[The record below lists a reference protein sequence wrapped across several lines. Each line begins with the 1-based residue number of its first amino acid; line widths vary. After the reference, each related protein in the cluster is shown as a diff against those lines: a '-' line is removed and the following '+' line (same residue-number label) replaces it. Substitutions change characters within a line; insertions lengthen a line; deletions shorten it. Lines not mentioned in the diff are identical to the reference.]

1 MARTH
6 SLEQRLMRYA
16 AFIMLIVLTLC
27 IGLVITWRFDWFASI
42 SIILPIV
49 AVSLFAIIKSYKLT
63 LDVIERFGSQLDAL
77 ANNESNSWHLAQYQN
92 GRVANLKND
101 FTKLSDKI
109 AQSKRHYMQTEEFVF
124 EFASMLDLPIV
135 ILDPHGQV
143 YFSNKAFLNTLT
155 APNVEG
161 LNSADLGLIYNDS
174 RWQIEKESRF
184 KRRFI
189 VSAQTFWR
197 TGRNYELLTLFSIE
211 QQLRANEQ
219 DIWQRL
225 IRVLNHEVRNSL
237 TPIYSMSQSL
247 QTMKQQGQITSGPD
261 LAQDMLQ
268 VIEKRAQH
276 LLDFVNSYSAFSK
289 LPTPNKQ
296 QINNEQVNLRLQAIF
311 PELVIHSSQPV
322 NFKADLGQLEQA
334 LINLIKNAFEAGGNT
349 PPTLNWQQQNDN
361 VVIELTD
368 SGTGIANPDNLF
380 VPFYSTKP
388 DGAGIG
394 LVMSREL
401 IRNLEGDLT
410 LLPNVDIPGS
420 KVTIKLPYSFTQ

>member
-16 AFIMLIVLTLC
+16 ALVMFIVLMLS
-27 IGLVITWRFDWFASI
+27 ILLVITWELDWFASI
-42 SIILPIV
+42 SIILPV
-49 AVSLFAIIKSYKLT
+49 AAVSLFAVVKSYKLT

-77 ANNESNSWHLAQYQN
+77 ANNESNSWHLAQYQS

-135 ILDPHGQV
+135 ILNPHGQV
-143 YFSNKAFLNTLT
+143 YFTNKAFLNSLT
-155 APNVEG
+155 TSNVEG
-161 LNSADLGLIYNDS
+161 LSSADLGLIYNDG

-247 QTMKQQGQITSGPD
+247 QTMKQQGQITPSPD

-276 LLDFVNSYSAFSK
+276 LLDFVSSYSAFAK

-296 QINNEQVNLRLQAIF
+296 KINNEQVNLRLQAIF

-322 NFKADLGQLEQA
+322 NFTADLGQLEQA

-349 PPTLNWQQQNDN
+349 PPTLNWQQENDG

-368 SGTGIANPDNLF
+368 SGTGIANSDNLF
-380 VPFYSTKP
+380 VPFYSTKAQ
-388 DGAGIG
+388 GAGIG
-394 LVMSREL
+394 LVISREL
-401 IRNLEGDLT
+401 IRNQGGELT
-410 LLPNVDIPGS
+410 INARSNKPG
-420 KVTIKLPYSFTQ
+420 TQVFVSLQSR

>member
-1 MARTH
+1 MTRTH

-16 AFIMLIVLTLC
+16 ALVIFIVLTLC
-27 IGLVITWRFDWFASI
+27 ILLVITWGLDWFASI
-42 SIILPIV
+42 SIILPVV
-49 AVSLFAIIKSYKLT
+49 AVSLFAVVKSYKLT
-63 LDVIERFGSQLDAL
+63 LDVIERFGTQLDAL

-109 AQSKRHYMQTEEFVF
+109 AQGKRHYMQTEEFVF
-124 EFASMLDLPIV
+124 EFAKMLDLPIV

-143 YFSNKAFLNTLT
+143 YFTNNAFLNTLT

-161 LNSADLGLIYNDS
+161 LSSTDLGLIYNS
-174 RWQIEKESRF
+174 GRWQIEKESRF

-247 QTMKQQGQITSGPD
+247 QTMKQQGQITPGPD

-289 LPTPNKQ
+289 LPSPNKQ

-322 NFKADLGQLEQA
+322 NFTADLGQLEQA

-349 PPTLNWQQQNDN
+349 PPTLNWQQYKDN

-380 VPFYSTKP
+380 VPFYSTKAQ
-388 DGAGIG
+388 GAGIG
-394 LVMSREL
+394 LVISREL
-401 IRNLEGDLT
+401 IRNQGGELT
-410 LLPNVDIPGS
+410 INARSNKPG
-420 KVTIKLPYSFTQ
+420 TQVFVSLQSR

>member
-16 AFIMLIVLTLC
+16 ALVMFIVLMLC
-27 IGLVITWRFDWFASI
+27 ILLVITWGLDWFASI

-49 AVSLFAIIKSYKLT
+49 AVSLFAVVKSYKLT
-63 LDVIERFGSQLDAL
+63 LDVIERFGTQLDAL
-77 ANNESNSWHLAQYQN
+77 ANNESNSWHLAQYQS

-143 YFSNKAFLNTLT
+143 YFTNKAFLNTLT
-155 APNVEG
+155 TSNVEG
-161 LNSADLGLIYNDS
+161 LSSADLGLVYNDG

-247 QTMKQQGQITSGPD
+247 QTMKQQGQITPSPD

-276 LLDFVNSYSAFSK
+276 LLDFVNSYSAFAK
-289 LPTPNKQ
+289 LPRPNKQ
-296 QINNEQVNLRLQAIF
+296 QINSEQVNLRLQAIF

-322 NFKADLGQLEQA
+322 NFTADLGQLEQA

-349 PPTLNWQQQNDN
+349 PPTLNWQQENDG

-380 VPFYSTKP
+380 VPFYSTKTQ
-388 DGAGIG
+388 GAGIG
-394 LVMSREL
+394 LVISREL
-401 IRNLEGDLT
+401 IRNQGGELSVNARANKSG
-410 LLPNVDIPGS
+410 
-420 KVTIKLPYSFTQ
+420 TQVFVSLQSR

>member
-16 AFIMLIVLTLC
+16 ALVMFIVLMLC
-27 IGLVITWRFDWFASI
+27 ILLVITWGLDWFASF

-49 AVSLFAIIKSYKLT
+49 AVSLFAVVKSYKLT
-63 LDVIERFGSQLDAL
+63 LDVIERFGTQLDAL
-77 ANNESNSWHLAQYQN
+77 ANNESNSWHLAQYQS

-135 ILDPHGQV
+135 ILDPHGEV
-143 YFSNKAFLNTLT
+143 YFTNKAFLNTLT
-155 APNVEG
+155 TSNVEG
-161 LNSADLGLIYNDS
+161 LSSADLGLVYNDG

-247 QTMKQQGQITSGPD
+247 QTMKQQGQITPSPD

-276 LLDFVNSYSAFSK
+276 LLDFVSSYSAFSK

-311 PELVIHSSQPV
+311 PELEIHPSQPV
-322 NFKADLGQLEQA
+322 NFTADLGQLEQA

-380 VPFYSTKP
+380 VPFYSTKAQ
-388 DGAGIG
+388 GAGIG
-394 LVMSREL
+394 LVISREL
-401 IRNLEGDLT
+401 IRNQGGELQILANPRAVGTQAIIT
-410 LLPNVDIPGS
+410 LSIQPS
-420 KVTIKLPYSFTQ
+420 

>member
-1 MARTH
+1 MARIH

-16 AFIMLIVLTLC
+16 ALVMFIVLMLC
-27 IGLVITWRFDWFASI
+27 ILLVITWGLDWFASI

-49 AVSLFAIIKSYKLT
+49 AVSLFAVVKSYKLT
-63 LDVIERFGSQLDAL
+63 LDVIERFGTQLDAL
-77 ANNESNSWHLAQYQN
+77 ANNESNSWHLAQYQS

-143 YFSNKAFLNTLT
+143 YFTNKAFLNTLT
-155 APNVEG
+155 TPNVEG
-161 LNSADLGLIYNDS
+161 LSSADLGLVYNDG
-174 RWQIEKESRF
+174 RWQIGKESRF
-184 KRRFI
+184 NRRFI

-197 TGRNYELLTLFSIE
+197 TGRSYELLTLFSIE

-247 QTMKQQGQITSGPD
+247 QTMKQQGQITPSPD

-276 LLDFVNSYSAFSK
+276 LLDFVSSYSAFAK
-289 LPTPNKQ
+289 LPAPNKQ
-296 QINNEQVNLRLQAIF
+296 KINNEQVNLRLQAIF

-322 NFKADLGQLEQA
+322 NFTADLGQLEQA

-349 PPTLNWQQQNDN
+349 PPTLNWQQQNEG

-380 VPFYSTKP
+380 VPFYSTKAQ
-388 DGAGIG
+388 GAGIG
-394 LVMSREL
+394 LVISREL
-401 IRNLEGDLT
+401 IRNQAGELSIRTRQNSPGTLVLITLT
-410 LLPNVDIPGS
+410 AF
-420 KVTIKLPYSFTQ
+420 K

>member
-6 SLEQRLMRYA
+6 SLEQRLMLYA
-16 AFIMLIVLTLC
+16 ALVMFIVLMLC
-27 IGLVITWRFDWFASI
+27 IGLVITWELDWFASI
-42 SIILPIV
+42 SIILPVV
-49 AVSLFAIIKSYKLT
+49 AVSLFAVVKSYKLT
-63 LDVIERFGSQLDAL
+63 LDVIERFGTQLDAL

-109 AQSKRHYMQTEEFVF
+109 AQGKRHYMQTEEFVF
-124 EFASMLDLPIV
+124 EFAKMLDLPIV

-143 YFSNKAFLNTLT
+143 YFTNNAFLNTLT

-161 LNSADLGLIYNDS
+161 LSSTDLGLIYNNG

-247 QTMKQQGQITSGPD
+247 QTMKQQGQITPGPD

-289 LPTPNKQ
+289 LPSPNKQ

-322 NFKADLGQLEQA
+322 NFTADLGQLEQA

-349 PPTLNWQQQNDN
+349 PPTLNWQQYKDN

-380 VPFYSTKP
+380 VPFYSTKAQ
-388 DGAGIG
+388 GAGIG
-394 LVMSREL
+394 LVISREL
-401 IRNLEGDLT
+401 IRNQGGELT
-410 LLPNVDIPGS
+410 INARSNKPG
-420 KVTIKLPYSFTQ
+420 TQVFVSLQSR

>member
-16 AFIMLIVLTLC
+16 ALVMFIVLMLC
-27 IGLVITWRFDWFASI
+27 ILLVITWGLDWFASI
-42 SIILPIV
+42 SIILPVV
-49 AVSLFAIIKSYKLT
+49 AVSLFAVVKSYKLT
-63 LDVIERFGSQLDAL
+63 LDVIERFGTQLDAL

-101 FTKLSDKI
+101 FTKLTNKI

-124 EFASMLDLPIV
+124 EFAKMLDLPIV

-143 YFSNKAFLNTLT
+143 YFTNNAFLNTLT

-161 LNSADLGLIYNDS
+161 LSSTDLGLIYNNG

-247 QTMKQQGQITSGPD
+247 QTMKQQGQITPGPD

-289 LPTPNKQ
+289 LPSPNKQ

-311 PELVIHSSQPV
+311 PELEIHPSQPV
-322 NFKADLGQLEQA
+322 NFTADLGQLEQA

-349 PPTLNWQQQNDN
+349 PPTLNWQQQNDG

-368 SGTGIANPDNLF
+368 NGTGIANPDNLF
-380 VPFYSTKP
+380 VPFYSTKAQ
-388 DGAGIG
+388 GAGIG
-394 LVMSREL
+394 LVISREL
-401 IRNLEGDLT
+401 IRNQGGELSVNARANKSG
-410 LLPNVDIPGS
+410 
-420 KVTIKLPYSFTQ
+420 TQVFVSLQSR

>member
-6 SLEQRLMRYA
+6 SLEQRLIGYA
-16 AFIMLIVLTLC
+16 ALILFIVLTLC
-27 IGLVITWRFDWFASI
+27 ILLVITWELDWFASI
-42 SIILPIV
+42 SIMLPVV
-49 AVSLFAIIKSYKLT
+49 AVSLFAVVKSYKLT
-63 LDVIERFGSQLDAL
+63 LDVIERFGTQLDAH
-77 ANNESNSWHLAQYQN
+77 ANNESNSWHLAQYQS
-92 GRVANLKND
+92 GRVANLKKD

-124 EFASMLDLPIV
+124 EFAGMLDLPIV

-143 YFSNKAFLNTLT
+143 YFTNKAFLNTLT

-161 LNSADLGLIYNDS
+161 LSSADLGLVYSDGS
-174 RWQIEKESRF
+174 WQIEKESRF

-197 TGRNYELLTLFSIE
+197 SGRNYELLTLFSIE

-247 QTMKQQGQITSGPD
+247 QTMKQQGQITPSPD

-276 LLDFVNSYSAFSK
+276 LLDFVNSYSAFAK

-296 QINNEQVNLRLQAIF
+296 QINSEQVNLRLQAIF

-322 NFKADLGQLEQA
+322 NFTADLGQLEQA

-349 PPTLNWQQQNDN
+349 PPTLNWQQQNDD

-368 SGTGIANPDNLF
+368 SGTGIANSDNLF
-380 VPFYSTKP
+380 VPFYSTKAQ
-388 DGAGIG
+388 GAGIG
-394 LVMSREL
+394 LVISREL
-401 IRNLEGDLT
+401 IRNQAGQLQ
-410 LLPNVDIPGS
+410 LLANPHDRGTQVI
-420 KVTIKLPYSFTQ
+420 ICLPI

>member
-16 AFIMLIVLTLC
+16 ALILFIVLALC
-27 IGLVITWRFDWFASI
+27 IGLVITWKLDWFASFT
-42 SIILPIV
+42 IILPVV
-49 AVSLFAIIKSYKLT
+49 AISLFAVIKSYKLT
-63 LDVIERFGSQLDAL
+63 LDVIERFGTQLDAL
-77 ANNESNSWHLAQYQN
+77 ANNESNSWHLAQYQS

-143 YFSNKAFLNTLT
+143 YFTNKAFLNTLT

-161 LNSADLGLIYNDS
+161 LSSADLGLIYNDGS
-174 RWQIEKESRF
+174 WQIEKESCF

-197 TGRNYELLTLFSIE
+197 SGRNYELLTLFSIE

-276 LLDFVNSYSAFSK
+276 LLDFVSSYSAFAK

-311 PELVIHSSQPV
+311 PDLVIHSSQPV
-322 NFKADLGQLEQA
+322 NFIADLGQLEQA

-349 PPTLNWQQQNDN
+349 PPTLNWQQQNDG

-380 VPFYSTKP
+380 VPFYSTKAQ
-388 DGAGIG
+388 GAGIG
-394 LVMSREL
+394 LVISREL
-401 IRNLEGDLT
+401 IRNQGGELT
-410 LLPNVDIPGS
+410 VNARVNKSG
-420 KVTIKLPYSFTQ
+420 TQVFVSLQSR

>member
-16 AFIMLIVLTLC
+16 ALILFIVLTLC
-27 IGLVITWRFDWFASI
+27 ILLVITWRLDWFASFTI
-42 SIILPIV
+42 MLPVV
-49 AVSLFAIIKSYKLT
+49 AVSLFAVVKSYKLT
-63 LDVIERFGSQLDAL
+63 LDVIERFGTQLDAL
-77 ANNESNSWHLAQYQN
+77 ANNESNSWHLAQYQS

-143 YFSNKAFLNTLT
+143 YFTNKVFLNTLT
-155 APNVEG
+155 VPNVEG
-161 LNSADLGLIYNDS
+161 LSSADLGLVYNDGS
-174 RWQIEKESRF
+174 WQIEKESCF

-276 LLDFVNSYSAFSK
+276 LLDFVSSYSAFAK

-296 QINNEQVNLRLQAIF
+296 QINSEQVNLRLQAIF
-311 PELVIHSSQPV
+311 PDLVIHSSQPV
-322 NFKADLGQLEQA
+322 NFTADLGQLEQA

-349 PPTLNWQQQNDN
+349 PPTLNWQQQNDG

-380 VPFYSTKP
+380 VPFYSTKAQ
-388 DGAGIG
+388 GAGIG
-394 LVMSREL
+394 LVISREL
-401 IRNLEGDLT
+401 IRNQGGELQLLASLFSQGTRALIT
-410 LLPNVDIPGS
+410 LA
-420 KVTIKLPYSFTQ
+420 K

>member
-16 AFIMLIVLTLC
+16 ALVMFIVLMLC
-27 IGLVITWRFDWFASI
+27 ILLVITWGLDWFASI

-49 AVSLFAIIKSYKLT
+49 AVSLFAVVKSYKLT
-63 LDVIERFGSQLDAL
+63 LDVIERFGTQLDAL
-77 ANNESNSWHLAQYQN
+77 ANNESNSWHLAQYQS

-143 YFSNKAFLNTLT
+143 YFTNKAFLNTLT
-155 APNVEG
+155 TPNIEG
-161 LNSADLGLIYNDS
+161 LSSADLGLVYNDG
-174 RWQIEKESRF
+174 RWQIEKEPRF

-247 QTMKQQGQITSGPD
+247 QTMKQQGQITPSPD

-276 LLDFVNSYSAFSK
+276 LLDFVSSYSAFSK

-311 PELVIHSSQPV
+311 PELEIPPSQPV
-322 NFKADLGQLEQA
+322 NFTADLGQLEQA

-380 VPFYSTKP
+380 VPFYSTKAQ
-388 DGAGIG
+388 GAGIG
-394 LVMSREL
+394 LVISREL
-401 IRNLEGDLT
+401 IRNQGGELSV
-410 LLPNVDIPGS
+410 NARQNKPG
-420 KVTIKLPYSFTQ
+420 TQVFVSLQLC

>member
-1 MARTH
+1 MARTQ

-16 AFIMLIVLTLC
+16 ALVMFIVLLLC
-27 IGLVITWRFDWFASI
+27 ILLVITWGLDWFASI

-49 AVSLFAIIKSYKLT
+49 AVSLFAVVKSYKLT
-63 LDVIERFGSQLDAL
+63 LDVIERFGTQLDAL
-77 ANNESNSWHLAQYQN
+77 ANNESNSWHLAQYQI

-135 ILDPHGQV
+135 ILDPHRQV
-143 YFSNKAFLNTLT
+143 YFTNKAFLNTLT
-155 APNVEG
+155 TPNVEG
-161 LNSADLGLIYNDS
+161 LSSADLGLVYNNGS
-174 RWQIEKESRF
+174 WQIKKESRF

-247 QTMKQQGQITSGPD
+247 QTMKQQGQITPSPD

-276 LLDFVNSYSAFSK
+276 LLDFVSSYSAFSK

-311 PELVIHSSQPV
+311 PELEIHPSQPV
-322 NFKADLGQLEQA
+322 NFTADLGQLEQA

-380 VPFYSTKP
+380 VPFYSTKAQ
-388 DGAGIG
+388 GAGIG
-394 LVMSREL
+394 LVISREL
-401 IRNLEGDLT
+401 IRNQGGELSVNARQNKSG
-410 LLPNVDIPGS
+410 
-420 KVTIKLPYSFTQ
+420 TQVFVSLQLC

>member
-1 MARTH
+1 MTRTH

-16 AFIMLIVLTLC
+16 ALVIFIVLTLC
-27 IGLVITWRFDWFASI
+27 ILLVITWGLDWFASI
-42 SIILPIV
+42 SIILPVV
-49 AVSLFAIIKSYKLT
+49 AVNLFAVVKSYKLT
-63 LDVIERFGSQLDAL
+63 LDVIERFGTQLDAL

-109 AQSKRHYMQTEEFVF
+109 AQGKRHYMQTEEFVF
-124 EFASMLDLPIV
+124 EFAKMLDLPIV

-143 YFSNKAFLNTLT
+143 YFTNNAFLNTLT
-155 APNVEG
+155 APNIEG
-161 LNSADLGLIYNDS
+161 LSSTDLGLIYNNG

-189 VSAQTFWR
+189 VSEQTFWR

-247 QTMKQQGQITSGPD
+247 QTMKQQGQITPGPD

-289 LPTPNKQ
+289 LPSPNKQ

-322 NFKADLGQLEQA
+322 NFTADLGQLEQA

-349 PPTLNWQQQNDN
+349 PPTLNWQQYKDN

-380 VPFYSTKP
+380 VPFYSTKAQ
-388 DGAGIG
+388 GAGIG
-394 LVMSREL
+394 LVISREL
-401 IRNLEGDLT
+401 IRNQGGELT
-410 LLPNVDIPGS
+410 INARSNKPG
-420 KVTIKLPYSFTQ
+420 TQVFVSLQSR

>member
-16 AFIMLIVLTLC
+16 ALILFIVLMLC
-27 IGLVITWRFDWFASI
+27 ILLVITWGLDWFASI
-42 SIILPIV
+42 SIMLPVV
-49 AVSLFAIIKSYKLT
+49 AVSLFAVVKSYKLT
-63 LDVIERFGSQLDAL
+63 LDVIERFGTQLDAL
-77 ANNESNSWHLAQYQN
+77 ANNESNSWHLAQYQS

-143 YFSNKAFLNTLT
+143 YFTNKAFLNTLT

-161 LNSADLGLIYNDS
+161 LSSADLGLIYNNGS
-174 RWQIEKESRF
+174 WQIEKDSCF

-197 TGRNYELLTLFSIE
+197 SGRNYELLTLFSIE

-247 QTMKQQGQITSGPD
+247 QTMKQQGQITADPD

-276 LLDFVNSYSAFSK
+276 LLDFVNSYSTFSK

-311 PELVIHSSQPV
+311 PELVIHLSQPV
-322 NFKADLGQLEQA
+322 NFTADLGQLEQA

-380 VPFYSTKP
+380 VPFYSTKAQ
-388 DGAGIG
+388 GAGIG
-394 LVMSREL
+394 LVISREL
-401 IRNLEGDLT
+401 ICNQGGQLQLLANPEGQGT
-410 LLPNVDIPGS
+410 QVIISLPI
-420 KVTIKLPYSFTQ
+420 

>member
-16 AFIMLIVLTLC
+16 ALVMFIVLMLC
-27 IGLVITWRFDWFASI
+27 ILLVITWELDWFASI
-42 SIILPIV
+42 SIILPV
-49 AVSLFAIIKSYKLT
+49 AAVSLFAVVKSYKLT

-77 ANNESNSWHLAQYQN
+77 ANNESNSWHLAQYQS

-143 YFSNKAFLNTLT
+143 YFTNKAFLNSLT
-155 APNVEG
+155 TSNVEG
-161 LNSADLGLIYNDS
+161 LSSADLGLIYNDGS
-174 RWQIEKESRF
+174 WQIEKESRF

-247 QTMKQQGQITSGPD
+247 QTMKQQGQITPSPD

-276 LLDFVNSYSAFSK
+276 LLDFVSSYSAFAK

-296 QINNEQVNLRLQAIF
+296 KINNEQVNLRLQAIF

-322 NFKADLGQLEQA
+322 NFTADLGQLEQA

-368 SGTGIANPDNLF
+368 SGTGIANSDNLF
-380 VPFYSTKP
+380 VPFYSTKVQ
-388 DGAGIG
+388 GAGIG
-394 LVMSREL
+394 LVISREL
-401 IRNLEGDLT
+401 IRNQGGELSV
-410 LLPNVDIPGS
+410 NARAN
-420 KVTIKLPYSFTQ
+420 KLGTQVFVSLQSR

>member
-16 AFIMLIVLTLC
+16 ALVMFVVLMLC
-27 IGLVITWRFDWFASI
+27 ILLVITWELDWFASI
-42 SIILPIV
+42 SIMLPVV
-49 AVSLFAIIKSYKLT
+49 AVSLFAVVKSYKLT
-63 LDVIERFGSQLDAL
+63 LDVIERFGTQLDAL
-77 ANNESNSWHLAQYQN
+77 ANNESNSWHLAQYQS

-101 FTKLSDKI
+101 FTKLSNKI

-135 ILDPHGQV
+135 ILDPHGQI
-143 YFSNKAFLNTLT
+143 YFTNKAFLNTLT

-161 LNSADLGLIYNDS
+161 LSSADLGLVYSDGS
-174 RWQIEKESRF
+174 WQIEKESRF

-197 TGRNYELLTLFSIE
+197 SGRNYELLTLFSIE

-247 QTMKQQGQITSGPD
+247 QTMKQQGQITPSPD

-276 LLDFVNSYSAFSK
+276 LLDFVNSYSAFAK

-296 QINNEQVNLRLQAIF
+296 QINSEQVNLRLQAIF

-322 NFKADLGQLEQA
+322 NFTADLGQLEQA

-349 PPTLNWQQQNDN
+349 PPTLNWQQQNDD

-368 SGTGIANPDNLF
+368 SGTGIANSDNLF
-380 VPFYSTKP
+380 VPFYSTKAQ
-388 DGAGIG
+388 GAGIG
-394 LVMSREL
+394 LVISREL
-401 IRNLEGDLT
+401 IRNQAGQLQ
-410 LLPNVDIPGS
+410 LLANPHDRGTQVI
-420 KVTIKLPYSFTQ
+420 ICLPI